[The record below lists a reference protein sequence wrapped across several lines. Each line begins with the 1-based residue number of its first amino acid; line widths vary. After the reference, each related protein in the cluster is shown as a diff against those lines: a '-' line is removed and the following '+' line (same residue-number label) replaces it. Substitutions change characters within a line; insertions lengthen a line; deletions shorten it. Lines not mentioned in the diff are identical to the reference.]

1 MWLRESNQFWRYGQY
16 SVDKP
21 TRIDEWGGCRTNI
34 VMEFVQWVVVRRP
47 YLDRRSL
54 SKDLSGRVVKRVVWK
69 EVEVGVGGK
78 IVVRGWRGLYIR
90 RKFTFTCG
98 SPALITT
105 LMMGKS
111 GMDLSANVKLI
122 YQVIMRKVAWAQSA
136 GRVKSSYHTKKKH
149 AVSMYTLLV
158 PMQDTISCKGWCYQC
173 SHRKLGRSLHLYIAS
188 PVMLRPTRLRNA
200 VSLKFAGTVFKIQ
213 ILFWVLG

>member
-1 MWLRESNQFWRYGQY
+1 
-16 SVDKP
+16 
-21 TRIDEWGGCRTNI
+21 
-34 VMEFVQWVVVRRP
+34 MEFVQWVVVRRP

-69 EVEVGVGGK
+69 EVGVGIGGK

-122 YQVIMRKVAWAQSA
+122 YQVIMRKVA
-136 GRVKSSYHTKKKH
+136 
-149 AVSMYTLLV
+149 
-158 PMQDTISCKGWCYQC
+158 
-173 SHRKLGRSLHLYIAS
+173 
-188 PVMLRPTRLRNA
+188 
-200 VSLKFAGTVFKIQ
+200 
-213 ILFWVLG
+213 